1 MTLIVDLSALTGYAR
16 QLGRAADNA
25 EAVTGYIAKYSDIST
40 GTGLDTPVGE
50 LNGIAYEGHRRTAS
64 ELDSTLGRLTDLLGS
79 STREL
84 TAAAQYYRR
93 TDLVAAD
100 AIDRSLAPVPDR
112 CPTPLEY
119 EVTALTCPP
128 AAFAD
133 SYQITDR
140 LSPPPVPDSPLN
152 PLAFLDNLSPTS
164 WVVEALR
171 AVFGFDPISW
181 LMQRLVGDWEGLA
194 TMRPVLANAAD
205 ALHDLALNVQ
215 SGATSLNAH
224 WQGNAAAAA
233 YRYFTD
239 LATAITTLET
249 QLKQMCEAYRMMADA
264 VWAGCEA
271 LGGLATGIIDYAIV
285 VGIMAAAGTVTA
297 STGIG
302 ALIGY
307 GVAAMQIAKMLKL
320 WESAAWIYEELVAAV
335 LAFRAEIGS
344 GVSDL
349 GNIRLPQLPGTGYD
363 HPWVSPDGHHG

>member
-1 MTLIVDLSALTGYAR
+1 MTLVVDLSALTGYAR

-25 EAVTGYIAKYSDIST
+25 EAVNGYIAKYSDIST
-40 GTGLDTPVGE
+40 GISSDTPVGE
-50 LNGIAYEGHRRTAS
+50 LNGIAYEGHRHTAAG
-64 ELDSTLGRLTDLLGS
+64 LDSTLGRLADLLGS

-84 TAAAQYYRR
+84 TTSAHYYRR

-100 AIDRSLAPVPDR
+100 TIDRSLAPVPDR

-119 EVTALTCPP
+119 EVATLTCPP
-128 AAFAD
+128 AAFVD
-133 SYQITDR
+133 SYQVTDR

-164 WVVEALR
+164 WVVEALQ

-181 LMQRLVGDWEGLA
+181 LMQRLAGDWEGLA

-215 SGATSLNAH
+215 SGATTLNSD
-224 WQGNAAAAA
+224 WQGNAGAAA

-239 LATAITTLET
+239 LATTITTLEAP
-249 QLKQMCEAYRMMADA
+249 LKQMCEAYRIMADA

-271 LGGLATGIIDYAIV
+271 LGELVTGIIDHAII

-297 STGIG
+297 STGVG
-302 ALIGY
+302 ALVGY
-307 GVAAMQIAKMLKL
+307 GVAVFEIAKMLRL
-320 WESAAWIYEELVAAV
+320 WDKVTKVYEYLLTIV
-335 LAFRAEIGS
+335 LAFRADIGS

-349 GNIRLPQLPGTGYD
+349 GNIRLPQMPSTGYD
-363 HPWVSPDGHHG
+363 HPLVSLDGHDA

>member
-1 MTLIVDLSALTGYAR
+1 MTLVVDLSALTGYAR

-25 EAVTGYIAKYSDIST
+25 EAVAGYIAKYSDIST
-40 GTGLDTPVGE
+40 GINLETPIGE
-50 LNGIAYEGHRRTAS
+50 LNGIAYEGHQHTAS
-64 ELDSTLGRLTDLLGS
+64 ELDSTLGRLADLLGS

-100 AIDRSLAPVPDR
+100 TIDRSLAPVPDR
-112 CPTPLEY
+112 YPTPLED
-119 EVTALTCPP
+119 EVAALTCPP
-128 AAFAD
+128 ALFVD
-133 SYQITDR
+133 SYQVTDR

-181 LMQRLVGDWEGLA
+181 LLQRLAGDWEGLA

-205 ALHDLALNVQ
+205 ALHDLALNIQ
-215 SGATSLNAH
+215 SGATALNTD
-224 WQGNAAAAA
+224 WQGNAGAAA
-233 YRYFTD
+233 YRYFAD

-249 QLKQMCEAYRMMADA
+249 PLKQMSEAYRIMADA

-271 LGGLATGIIDYAIV
+271 LGGLVTGIIDHAII

-297 STGIG
+297 STGVG
-302 ALIGY
+302 ALVGY
-307 GVAAMQIAKMLKL
+307 GVAAFEIAKMLKL
-320 WESAAWIYEELVAAV
+320 WENVTSIYGELLAAV
-335 LAFRAEIGS
+335 LVFRAEIGS
-344 GVSDL
+344 GVSNL
-349 GNIRLPQLPGTGYD
+349 GNIRLPQMPGTGYD
-363 HPWVSPDGHHG
+363 HPLVSPNGRHG